1 MTQLKGTA
9 ETVREGGGGGGGG
22 VNVIICC
29 ITQVCQ
35 GRRGSRVCRGSVI
48 RNISRF
54 AAANQTE
61 MSQGC
66 FGYFVQ
72 ARSHRPD
79 LVIAK

>member
-1 MTQLKGTA
+1 M
-9 ETVREGGGGGGGG
+9 
-22 VNVIICC
+22 
-29 ITQVCQ
+29 
-35 GRRGSRVCRGSVI
+35 CRGSVI

-79 LVIAK
+79 LVIAE

>member
-1 MTQLKGTA
+1 MQLKGTA
-9 ETVREGGGGGGGG
+9 ETVREGVGGEGEGL
-22 VNVIICC
+22 NVISCS

-61 MSQGC
+61 MSQGS

-79 LVIAK
+79 LVISE